1 MVNLTLTSLWDNPF
15 MHITVPKVALGYRT
29 SCLIKFNAVTTKF
42 KITCR
47 ARPPIHIT
55 KSIIAVTTG
64 ESKSRINDPSKSVS

>member
-15 MHITVPKVALGYRT
+15 MHITVPKVVLGYRT

-47 ARPPIHIT
+47 ARPSIHIT
-55 KSIIAVTTG
+55 KSIIAVSTR